1 MINMIELLLFVFGFG
16 MGAIVLYF
24 ISSKREKKLKLEKE
38 ELISENEKLIS
49 ENEKLNGD
57 IKHLKER
64 LGFCIYNLVGDARE
78 FSIRENYKSF
88 DVVLRILQTVPYREE
103 NIPIKRFYFKDDIE
117 YAKLCAQELLDALN
131 STN

>member
-1 MINMIELLLFVFGFG
+1 MIELLLFVFGFG
-16 MGAIVLYF
+16 MGAMFLYF

-38 ELISENEKLIS
+38 ELKEELIS

-64 LGFCIYNLVGDARE
+64 LGFYIYNLVGDTRE
-78 FSIRENYKSF
+78 FSIRENYESF
-88 DVVLRILQTVPYREE
+88 DVVLRILQIVPYREE
-103 NIPIKRFYFKDDIE
+103 NIPIKRFYFKDDFE
-117 YAKLCAQELLDALN
+117 YAKLCAQELLDELN

>member
-1 MINMIELLLFVFGFG
+1 MGLLLKIILFFTFGFG

-24 ISSKREKKLKLEKE
+24 ISSKREKKLKLEKKLEKE
-38 ELISENEKLIS
+38 ELISEI
-49 ENEKLNGD
+49 EKLNGD

-64 LGFCIYNLVGDARE
+64 VDFLIYYYGVDVRE
-78 FSIRENYKSF
+78 FSIRENYESF
-88 DVVLRILQTVPYREE
+88 DVVLRILQIVPYREE
-103 NIPIKRFYFKDDIE
+103 NIPIKRFYFKNDME

>member
-1 MINMIELLLFVFGFG
+1 MGLLLKSILCFLIGYGIGF
-16 MGAIVLYF
+16 ITLDF

-38 ELISENEKLIS
+38 ELISEI
-49 ENEKLNGD
+49 EKLNGD

-64 LGFCIYNLVGDARE
+64 LSVHTYYFAADARE
-78 FSIRENYKSF
+78 FKIIENFDSF
-88 DVVLRILQTVPYREE
+88 DVVLKLAVIPPYREE
-103 NIPIKRFYFKDDIE
+103 SVPIKRFYFRDDFE